1 MTEKNSINDNNAQ
14 EENPY
19 KDMNEFDSKTRE
31 LLKERKVQLYNNLTQ
46 FTKDLE
52 KEEDFDSFILNQV
65 DDICGISQDFKD
77 CVNQCCGFIVIKII
91 GTIFITLYF
100 IGILE
105 IIGVLNTIKEE
116 ISSSFK
122 LIFLDQKR
130 ETSFYQNYINE
141 NLNMPSFDLFFL
153 SAIFSDFLANLLTF
167 PVIAILILLANSSII
182 FLGLDYF
189 DFRQGEFLN
198 KKYSYKENL
207 YLIGLY
213 LSLYLLLGIVALY
226 PHEILKRAYLLY
238 DLKKSN
244 KDLSMN
250 GHIFVYLF
258 SMVVSSIAKILLDRN
273 LVFDKVKLIINKQ
286 NTDSFFSYNFYI
298 VLIYASS
305 MICSLFFY
313 LIYSCFFEDIKKKND
328 DTSVKVIKVF
338 GYMIYVETISG
349 SCCSDCS
356 IATEKCG
363 LCLGCYSCNCFK
375 CCDCCDC
382 LETNETFEGKRKLCV
397 IYKIKG
403 VCSWIFDLLAAKG
416 MTFIVLSLYIFEFI
430 NLGFKPGLS
439 KYLNSASEKDIST
452 TNIIS
457 FSSIIVLYFLNIFIG
472 FSFMTCCSLGKN
484 LIKIN
489 EKYLKRKFKKSE
501 MNFINFGFII
511 FSLIICIINTI
522 ISGLFYFWNSKN
534 MMYYFISFS
543 VSINDYA
550 NIIFMY
556 FAEADILNFDL
567 INKSFAISF
576 YQIVFNIFKSICFF
590 KCGNETLILIQFIFG
605 CCFIFFYSLILIISS
620 FADKFF

>member
-167 PVIAILILLANSSII
+167 PVIVILILLANSSII

-313 LIYSCFFEDIKKKND
+313 LI
-328 DTSVKVIKVF
+328 
-338 GYMIYVETISG
+338 
-349 SCCSDCS
+349 
-356 IATEKCG
+356 
-363 LCLGCYSCNCFK
+363 L
-375 CCDCCDC
+375 
-382 LETNETFEGKRKLCV
+382 
-397 IYKIKG
+397 
-403 VCSWIFDLLAAKG
+403 
-416 MTFIVLSLYIFEFI
+416 
-430 NLGFKPGLS
+430 
-439 KYLNSASEKDIST
+439 
-452 TNIIS
+452 
-457 FSSIIVLYFLNIFIG
+457 
-472 FSFMTCCSLGKN
+472 FM
-484 LIKIN
+484 
-489 EKYLKRKFKKSE
+489 
-501 MNFINFGFII
+501 
-511 FSLIICIINTI
+511 
-522 ISGLFYFWNSKN
+522 LF
-534 MMYYFISFS
+534 
-543 VSINDYA
+543 
-550 NIIFMY
+550 
-556 FAEADILNFDL
+556 
-567 INKSFAISF
+567 
-576 YQIVFNIFKSICFF
+576 
-590 KCGNETLILIQFIFG
+590 
-605 CCFIFFYSLILIISS
+605 
-620 FADKFF
+620 